1 MFQIKLQNFDKKKLI
16 IIHIIEQLLRK
27 KQMNYWDTLPKE
39 IQTYISQISLVML
52 IEKTWTQ
59 NPKFRAKSIAS
70 SLMSQPHG
78 IHIICPDTADKLEF
92 CAKYSGKMSQF
103 WIEFCMKVLEA
114 LILDM
119 WSTDMGHG
127 WIDRCCDAHETL
139 IQKYDIR
146 ANKDD
151 NIVGNLSYKYY
162 TDGSFMTMENIE
174 LRY

>member
-1 MFQIKLQNFDKKKLI
+1 ML
-16 IIHIIEQLLRK
+16 HK

-59 NPKFRAKSIAS
+59 NPKFRAKCIAT

-78 IHIICPDTADKLEF
+78 IHIICPVTADKLEF
-92 CAKYSGKMSQF
+92 CAKYSGKKTRF

-127 WIDRCCDAHETL
+127 WIDRCSYAHETL
-139 IQKYDIR
+139 IKKYDIR
-146 ANKDD
+146 SNDFD
-151 NIVGNLSYKYY
+151 NIVGNLSYNHFGD
-162 TDGSFMTMENIE
+162 TGTLMTIDNVK
-174 LRY
+174 LPYL

>member
-1 MFQIKLQNFDKKKLI
+1 
-16 IIHIIEQLLRK
+16 
-27 KQMNYWDTLPKE
+27 MNYWDTLPKE

-59 NPKFRAKSIAS
+59 NPKFRAKCIAT

-103 WIEFCMKVLEA
+103 WLEFCMKVLEA

-151 NIVGNLSYKYY
+151 NIVGKVIEVSQLYTSRFIYLKMELSGGKNVDIYVH
-162 TDGSFMTMENIE
+162 IE
-174 LRY
+174 SIAYIRIINNSGYSYSP